1 MRNPPK
7 VRFMPDGS
15 TRVGDAPWPPEVK
28 ELAFELWYLK
38 FHRNMQNVLD
48 YLNGMTDQDSDHP
61 ADDLSIDYR
70 DVVVDAISE
79 RKMKIS
85 TLYQWAKR
93 GRWAEEAERRH
104 RQLAPAIYQQVDHD
118 LEIASIDAARALIDL
133 VNRPDIPPKIR
144 LDAANSILDRTGH
157 TAWVRPSDDGKIS
170 GPQQDY
176 SSSIAGKS
184 GEELLKMII
193 SGGNETP

>member
-7 VRFMPDGS
+7 VRIMPDGS
-15 TRVGDAPWPPEVK
+15 TRVGDAPWPAEVK

-38 FHRNMQNVLD
+38 FHRNMQQVLD
-48 YLNGMTDQDSDHP
+48 YLNGMVDQDIDHP
-61 ADDLSIDYR
+61 ADDLSIEYR
-70 DVVVDAISE
+70 DTVVEALSE

-93 GRWAEEAERRH
+93 ERWAEKVEKLH
-104 RQLAPAIYQQVDHD
+104 RQIAPAIYKQVDTHI
-118 LEIASIDAARALIDL
+118 EVASIDAAKTLIDL
-133 VNRPDIPPKIR
+133 LNRVDTPPKIR

-176 SSSIAGKS
+176 STSIAGKS
-184 GEELLKMII
+184 GEELLKMIMAGDGS
-193 SGGNETP
+193 SG